1 MRSVM
6 DEVIEVL
13 EEMLIRRSSPFSV
26 HFHIS
31 RSTIVVKDVKFQG
44 HNNLLNK
51 VTQKGGQDLIRL
63 GSSGSPSIDRM
74 APSLKT
80 RMGRCN
86 RQGVVVE
93 VPADDQGGCSTPKG
107 RRFRIPEPLSC
118 PPAPMKAKSAPKNCS
133 SRVSSSTAA
142 FFAPLEEELELFF
155 LFAFRKI

>member
-31 RSTIVVKDVKFQG
+31 RSTIVVKVPKLSICG
-44 HNNLLNK
+44 ELLPAHLQNANCS
-51 VTQKGGQDLIRL
+51 RL